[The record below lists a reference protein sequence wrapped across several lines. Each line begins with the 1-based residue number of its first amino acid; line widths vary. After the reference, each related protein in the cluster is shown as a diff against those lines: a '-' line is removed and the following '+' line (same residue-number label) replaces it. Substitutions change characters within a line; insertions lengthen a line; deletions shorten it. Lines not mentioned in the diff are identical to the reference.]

1 MPGAAAAAQTDPC
14 LPRRCPVCSEHFPSV
29 EDVYCHLDSHRQPD
43 SSNHSATS
51 PDPALGSVASMSSA
65 TPDSS
70 ASLERGSTPDS
81 TLKHGHCLERSRRRA
96 VDSSEELVLVQPG
109 AGKSETVAVHPRALI
124 ARVPP
129 PDVALC
135 IPADAG
141 GLWGKATY
149 SCPYCSKR
157 DFQSLAVLEI
167 HLKTIHADKPQQS
180 HTCHLCLDTLPTLYN
195 LNEHVRKAHRGAA
208 GTAAAAAAAFPLLQ
222 FANVTAFHCNYC
234 PDMFGDINSLQEHIR
249 VSHCLPGGIMAG
261 STTLGKNLDKD
272 VAPAAGRGAAAARE
286 PRPLSGA
293 APAPSSRLLQGF
305 WHTHSVM
312 SPPQK
317 GTTPSS
323 ATSAPWA
330 F

>member
-1 MPGAAAAAQTDPC
+1 M
-14 LPRRCPVCSEHFPSV
+14 

-81 TLKHGHCLERSRRRA
+81 TLKPGHCEGRSRRRGA
-96 VDSSEELVLVQPG
+96 ESAEELAMGVAQPG
-109 AGKSETVAVHPRALI
+109 AGENGAGASWRPGVAA
-124 ARVPP
+124 
-129 PDVALC
+129 PDVC
-135 IPADAG
+135 VPTDG
-141 GLWGKATY
+141 GGIWGKVTY

-180 HTCHLCLDTLPTLYN
+180 HTCHMCLDTLPTLYN
-195 LNEHVRKAHRGAA
+195 LNEHVRKAHRGGSGGVGAAA
-208 GTAAAAAAAFPLLQ
+208 GAAFPLLQ

-249 VSHCLPGGIMAG
+249 VSHCLPGAIMAG
-261 STTLGKNLDKD
+261 STTLGRNLRTG
-272 VAPAAGRGAAAARE
+272 VA
-286 PRPLSGA
+286 
-293 APAPSSRLLQGF
+293 
-305 WHTHSVM
+305 
-312 SPPQK
+312 
-317 GTTPSS
+317 
-323 ATSAPWA
+323 
-330 F
+330 

>member
-1 MPGAAAAAQTDPC
+1 MAAPP
-14 LPRRCPVCSEHFPSV
+14 PRPQVSHNLLSPPPHRCPVCSEHFPSV

-81 TLKHGHCLERSRRRA
+81 TLKQGHCEGRGRRRGA
-96 VDSSEELVLVQPG
+96 ESAEELAMGAAAQPG
-109 AGKSETVAVHPRALI
+109 AGESGAGPSRRPGVAA
-124 ARVPP
+124 
-129 PDVALC
+129 PDVAVC
-135 IPADAG
+135 VPADG
-141 GLWGKATY
+141 GGTWTKVTY
-149 SCPYCSKR
+149 SCPFCSKR

-195 LNEHVRKAHRGAA
+195 LNEHVRKAHRGGGGVGVAAA
-208 GTAAAAAAAFPLLQ
+208 GAAFPLLQ

-249 VSHCLPGGIMAG
+249 VSHCLPGAIMAG
-261 STTLGKNLDKD
+261 STTLGRT
-272 VAPAAGRGAAAARE
+272 GRGGGKTAGSCCGR
-286 PRPLSGA
+286 
-293 APAPSSRLLQGF
+293 
-305 WHTHSVM
+305 
-312 SPPQK
+312 
-317 GTTPSS
+317 
-323 ATSAPWA
+323 
-330 F
+330 